1 MAVKRTK
8 PAVRAQAPA
17 KKSKPAKAAPAKT
30 ARRSSGRPVAGN
42 ETASAA
48 TAQRGKVARPRKA
61 GAAAMFQK
69 VAFTLL
75 SVTDATRARGFYEEV
90 LGLKRGLA
98 SPDGV
103 WTEYDLPGGGCV
115 ALFRHPD
122 PKAARAPGGG
132 ASVALEVADLD
143 ALNER
148 LKRAGVVYQGDMV
161 HGPHCRMS
169 NILDSE
175 GNSLILHQ
183 LNRS

>member
-1 MAVKRTK
+1 
-8 PAVRAQAPA
+8 
-17 KKSKPAKAAPAKT
+17 
-30 ARRSSGRPVAGN
+30 
-42 ETASAA
+42 
-48 TAQRGKVARPRKA
+48 
-61 GAAAMFQK
+61 MFQK
-69 VAFTLL
+69 VAFTML
-75 SVTDATRARGFYEEV
+75 SVEDPARARRFYEEV

-98 SPDGV
+98 APDGV

-122 PKAARAPGGG
+122 PKSARAPGGG

-143 ALNER
+143 ALNQR
-148 LKRAGVVYQGDMV
+148 LKRAGVVYQGGVV

-183 LNRS
+183 LNRD